1 MTTAATF
8 GDMLRLSRFA
18 YVAGYERTSARP
30 ADPFWRASYD
40 LGVYHRMITEAAPQ
54 YVESAVAA
62 MP

>member
-1 MTTAATF
+1 
-8 GDMLRLSRFA
+8 MLRLSRFA
-18 YVAGYERTSARP
+18 YVAGYERTSTRP